1 MVKDHSIGLAY
12 VNQNTQNNKSNN
24 IMDSGG
30 VVYQMEKD
38 YILKPMEIII
48 SGFLKMVS
56 SMDKDRKLWKW

>member
-12 VNQNTQNNKSNN
+12 VNQNTKNNKSNN

-38 YILKPMEIII
+38 NILKPMVNNFFI
-48 SGFLKMVS
+48 
-56 SMDKDRKLWKW
+56 